1 MYPRCGLS
9 VEQILPE
16 VKELEEY
23 HEGGSWYQGKASNL
37 GKGGYDPGTILIY
50 SIWSASLITGRG
62 ILVATEMVE
71 E

>member
-37 GKGGYDPGTILIY
+37 GEGML
-50 SIWSASLITGRG
+50 
-62 ILVATEMVE
+62 
-71 E
+71 